1 MGKRPYEQRLRA
13 EASEETRQRILAA
26 VYERLRDA
34 PTEPVSVNRI
44 ARMAGVARSTVYLV
58 FGSRS
63 GLFDAFASYL
73 WERAGFD
80 RLVEVVARP
89 YSRANVHESMRAGA
103 EMWAAH
109 RDVFNAL
116 YGMSQLDPD
125 AVGGAIQRWEDRR
138 ARGMTA
144 QAGRHAYEG
153 ALRSDVTAEDA
164 AHMMWVLTSF
174 AAFDL
179 LYTGQGLSV
188 EDTAETLIAMADRS
202 IFKPAQ
208 PGKVARS
215 DSTAS

>member
-1 MGKRPYEQRLRA
+1 MAPRRYEQRLRA
-13 EASEETRQRILAA
+13 ESADETRQRILDA

-34 PTEPVSVNRI
+34 PTERVSVDRV

-63 GLFDAFASYL
+63 GMFDAFADHLY
-73 WERAGFD
+73 ERAGFD

-89 YSRANVHESMRAGA
+89 DARENLRDSLRVGTEI
-103 EMWAAH
+103 WAAH

-125 AVGGAIQRWEDRR
+125 AVGGAIQRWEERR

-144 QAGRHAYEG
+144 QAGRHEHQSTLREG
-153 ALRSDVTAEDA
+153 DTTGDVAQ
-164 AHMMWVLTSF
+164 MMWVLTSF

-188 EDTAETLIAMADRS
+188 EETASTLITMAERS
-202 IFKPAQ
+202 LLA
-208 PGKVARS
+208 A
-215 DSTAS
+215 A